1 MTTTDIAAPCER
13 LRAALEGVTPG
24 DLDTADHTGTGSHDC
39 PCCEGEGTVDG
50 KTFTNFDGFAVGVQ
64 FFGVGDEFAKYEA
77 FFRAANPANITA
89 LLDTIEREA
98 AEIERLRRGAGKSN
112 DEVCQVLGKALGYP
126 WFKND
131 QLNFPDATEE
141 DGVCVGD
148 HVAESI
154 ADEAADTIQRQ
165 AAEIERLRGALRD
178 IQIEAEREDGRW
190 VHLKRVIAI
199 NARAALTGEDA

>member
-1 MTTTDIAAPCER
+1 MTTTDIVGLCER
-13 LRAALEGVTPG
+13 LRAIT
-24 DLDTADHTGTGSHDC
+24 TTDHERLCQGREYTCSCGW
-39 PCCEGEGTVDG
+39 
-50 KTFTNFDGFAVGVQ
+50 
-64 FFGVGDEFAKYEA
+64 DEEN
-77 FFRAANPANITA
+77 AASATQA
-89 LLDTIEREA
+89 ADTIERQA

-154 ADEAADTIQRQ
+154 ADEAADTIERQ
-165 AAEIERLRGALRD
+165 ATKIKQLEKAI
-178 IQIEAEREDGRW
+178 
-190 VHLKRVIAI
+190 IAI
-199 NARAALTGEDA
+199 GNNEK